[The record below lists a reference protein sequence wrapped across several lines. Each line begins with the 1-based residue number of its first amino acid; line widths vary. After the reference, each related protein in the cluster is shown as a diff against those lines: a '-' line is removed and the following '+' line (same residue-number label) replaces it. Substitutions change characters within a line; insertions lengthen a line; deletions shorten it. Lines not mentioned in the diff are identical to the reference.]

1 MTKHSP
7 AQRAYGNSVP
17 SAQFC
22 CEPKTALKS
31 LFKNKD
37 TRGLISLQWLRLRAP
52 TAAGTGL
59 IPGQEI

>member
-1 MTKHSP
+1 MKNYTAFFLAALMIP
-7 AQRAYGNSVP
+7 A
-17 SAQFC
+17 
-22 CEPKTALKS
+22 TALYAQGRGG
-31 LFKNKD
+31 KNKD